1 MRIRA
6 NNSRK
11 MARVAFTFT
20 VAGVL
25 FMVQLAMGQAV
36 LSPVAQDSVKP
47 AAPAEAV
54 VSANSLLPDLPSLPR
69 GKATLVGGSISRLDR
84 VRDQVTVRVFGGGP
98 NMKVLFDERTRV
110 YRDGAHASQRDL
122 ETGQKVYVE
131 TVLDGSKIFAR
142 TIHLVTQSSVGES
155 QGQVIDYDAATGDLL
170 LRDELSPE
178 PVKLHVSSS
187 TVISREG
194 QQGAANLV
202 EGALVTVKFQP
213 GSAGRREVSQ
223 ISILATPGT
232 AFTFVGQVTALDV
245 HAGLMVMVDPR
256 DQKRYEISFDPD
268 RIEIPAALREG
279 SQVTVSAGFDGNRYV
294 ASTLAVNTAAT
305 Q

>member
-1 MRIRA
+1 
-6 NNSRK
+6 
-11 MARVAFTFT
+11 
-20 VAGVL
+20 
-25 FMVQLAMGQAV
+25 
-36 LSPVAQDSVKP
+36 
-47 AAPAEAV
+47 
-54 VSANSLLPDLPSLPR
+54 
-69 GKATLVGGSISRLDR
+69 
-84 VRDQVTVRVFGGGP
+84 
-98 NMKVLFDERTRV
+98 
-110 YRDGAHASQRDL
+110 
-122 ETGQKVYVE
+122 
-131 TVLDGSKIFAR
+131 
-142 TIHLVTQSSVGES
+142 
-155 QGQVIDYDAATGDLL
+155 
-170 LRDELSPE
+170 
-178 PVKLHVSSS
+178 
-187 TVISREG
+187 VISREG

>member
-6 NNSRK
+6 NNSQT
-11 MARVAFTFT
+11 AGAPFTFT

-36 LSPVAQDSVKP
+36 LSPVAQESVKP

-54 VSANSLLPDLPSLPR
+54 VPANSLLPDLPSLPR

-84 VRDQVTVRVFGGGP
+84 VRDQVTVRVFGGP